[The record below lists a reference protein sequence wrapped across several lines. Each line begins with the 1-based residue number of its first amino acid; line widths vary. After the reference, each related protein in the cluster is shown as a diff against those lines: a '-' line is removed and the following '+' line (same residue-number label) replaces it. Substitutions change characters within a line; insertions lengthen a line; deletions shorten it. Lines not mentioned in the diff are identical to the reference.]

1 MSKLED
7 LGDKLEEKGI
17 KIINISLDAITS
29 CAISINGREAIVL
42 DKSKLRNRTHELT
55 VLSHEFCHLKT
66 GALYKMDAPK
76 IIRDKCEY
84 KANKMMVRMLIPV
97 DEFKSLLRRGYDKW
111 EIAEIFEV
119 DESVI
124 DLAVDIYRAT
134 GEWENDEI

>member
-17 KIINISLDAITS
+17 KIINISSDAITS

-42 DKSKLRNRTHELT
+42 DKSKLRNRTHEHT
-55 VLSHEFCHLKT
+55 VLAHEFCHLET
-66 GALYKMDAPK
+66 DALYRFNDSP
-76 IIRDKCEY
+76 IIKAKCEY
-84 KANKMMVRMLIPV
+84 RAQKKKVRMLVPAKELK
-97 DEFKSLLRRGYDKW
+97 DLLRRGYDKW
-111 EIAEIFEV
+111 EIAEFFEV

-134 GEWENDEI
+134 GEWESDGK

>member
-1 MSKLED
+1 M
-7 LGDKLEEKGI
+7 
-17 KIINISLDAITS
+17 
-29 CAISINGREAIVL
+29 L

-55 VLSHEFCHLKT
+55 VLSHEFCHLET

-84 KANKMMVRMLIPV
+84 KANKMMVRMLVPV

-111 EIAEIFEV
+111 EIAEFFEV